1 MLKRVSQIVAAILML
16 ALLGQPL
23 AACLTPGHTMTA
35 AEHACCMKMASMCES
50 SAMPMSHSCC
60 KHAIS
65 PQAIAISKLK
75 LQNRDLVA
83 AAVLDSEVAPAL
95 PTPLLHHNAIA
106 SGSPPGSPPKISTI
120 LRI

>member
-16 ALLGQPL
+16 VLLGQPL

-35 AEHACCMKMASMCES
+35 AERACCIKMASMCES

-65 PQAIAISKLK
+65 PQAIAISKL
-75 LQNRDLVA
+75 QNRELA
-83 AAVLDSEVAPAL
+83 AAFLMSEVAPAL
-95 PTPLLHHNAIA
+95 PSPLLHHNAGA

>member
-1 MLKRVSQIVAAILML
+1 MLNKDFQIVAAVLML

-23 AACLTPGHTMTA
+23 AACLAPGHTMTA
-35 AEHACCMKMASMCES
+35 AEHACCMKMATMCES

-65 PQAIAISKLK
+65 PQAIAISKL
-75 LQNRDLVA
+75 QNRELAAA
-83 AAVLDSEVAPAL
+83 AAVLASNIAPAL
-95 PTPLLHHNAIA
+95 PTPSFHHNAGA

>member
-1 MLKRVSQIVAAILML
+1 MLNKEFQIVAAVLML

-23 AACLTPGHTMTA
+23 AACLAPGHSMTA
-35 AEHACCMKMASMCES
+35 AEHACCMKMATMCES

-65 PQAIAISKLK
+65 PQVIAVSK
-75 LQNRDLVA
+75 LQNRDLAA
-83 AAVLDSEVAPAL
+83 AAVLASDIAPAL
-95 PTPLLHHNAIA
+95 PTPLLHHNAGA
-106 SGSPPGSPPKISTI
+106 FGSPPGSPPKISTI